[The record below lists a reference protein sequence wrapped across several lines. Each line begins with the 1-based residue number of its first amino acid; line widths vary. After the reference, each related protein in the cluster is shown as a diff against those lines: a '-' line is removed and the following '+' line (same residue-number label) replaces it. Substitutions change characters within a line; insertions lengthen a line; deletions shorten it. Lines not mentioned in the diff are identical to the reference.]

1 MGELVAGGTNLM
13 IRGLDLSV
21 PPQAHLHTWGEEKGW
36 SLNLSATTHDGI
48 SHVYVMKSPF
58 RSSESFRVGEPTE
71 I

>member
-48 SHVYVMKSPF
+48 SHVYVMKSP
-58 RSSESFRVGEPTE
+58 
-71 I
+71 